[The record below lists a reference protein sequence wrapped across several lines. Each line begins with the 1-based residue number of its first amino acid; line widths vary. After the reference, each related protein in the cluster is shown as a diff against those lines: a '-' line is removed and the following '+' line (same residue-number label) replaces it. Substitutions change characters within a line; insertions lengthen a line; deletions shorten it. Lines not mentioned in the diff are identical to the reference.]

1 MLVVNLFL
9 LEKVFLLIL
18 TIELKLICKVFIRI
32 KYWMIGLEEY
42 KKALGDVDDI
52 GLSEEEIA
60 KARQTQD
67 DLAEA
72 FYVMWLEAL
81 KENNLIISPLC
92 GEVIYATK

>member
-52 GLSEEEIA
+52 GLSEEEII
-60 KARQTQD
+60 KARQIQD

-72 FYVMWLEAL
+72 FYVMWRE
-81 KENNLIISPLC
+81 KIEEKNVIISPFNNKLVY
-92 GEVIYATK
+92 ERK